1 MSSEK
6 RQALIFGDGPLD
18 KANLVFLDSGGR
30 EKMTLPVQFNP
41 NDYTITRELEYRS
54 TNGIGQE
61 VHPFH
66 MQPIRGQLAKL
77 SVTIFI
83 DSSTELQEFV
93 MPKKFEKYVNEK
105 AELADICTMVSK
117 LTKYNHETHLPES
130 VLFFWGSL
138 QFLGNATQVS
148 ISYEMFNREGK
159 PVRAKIELV
168 IEGEEKGILK
178 DIKANPNES
187 PDRTKYRALG
197 PVG

>member
-6 RQALIFGDGPLD
+6 RQALILETGHWIRRIWI
-18 KANLVFLDSGGR
+18 FLDSGGR

-93 MPKKFEKYVNEK
+93 MPKN
-105 AELADICTMVSK
+105 
-117 LTKYNHETHLPES
+117 
-130 VLFFWGSL
+130 
-138 QFLGNATQVS
+138 
-148 ISYEMFNREGK
+148 
-159 PVRAKIELV
+159 
-168 IEGEEKGILK
+168 LK
-178 DIKANPNES
+178 NMSMRKQS
-187 PDRTKYRALG
+187 
-197 PVG
+197 